1 MKEADIMLL
10 CGRICSGKSSFKYTT
25 SYRIVVSNIVR
36 DLVQSQDRNALQ
48 QTMHLDERIA
58 EEIVSCLDALTTAIN
73 KNLIEDK
80 TIVVDGIRQAS
91 IIKRV
96 LDWYPKSEL
105 IWIDAPTATR
115 KRRYEARNAEKDV
128 DSFDIADNKP
138 IELECQKIYS
148 IFKDR
153 LSIINNH

>member
-1 MKEADIMLL
+1 MKQPEIILL
-10 CGRICSGKSSFKYTT
+10 FGRICSGKTSFKATS

-36 DLVQSQDRNALQ
+36 DLIQSQDRNELQ

-58 EEIVSCLDALTTAIN
+58 EEIVSCLDALTTAIS
-73 KNLIEDK
+73 KNLIEEK
-80 TIVVDGIRQAS
+80 VIIVDGIRQAS
-91 IIKRV
+91 IVKYI

-128 DSFDIADNKP
+128 ELFDIADNKP

-148 IFKDR
+148 IFKDK
-153 LSIINNH
+153 LNIINNH